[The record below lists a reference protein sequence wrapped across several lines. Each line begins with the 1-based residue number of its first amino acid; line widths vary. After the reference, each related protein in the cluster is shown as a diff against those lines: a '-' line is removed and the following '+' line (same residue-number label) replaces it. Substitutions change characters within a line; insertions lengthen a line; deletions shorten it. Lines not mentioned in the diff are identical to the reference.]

1 MNKLILGMAVVAM
14 TVISCN
20 DTAKKNESQQTGDEA
35 NNMALGGTYSDMN
48 KKDSTAVAMT
58 DKSVADI
65 AMENDDFSTLE
76 KAVQAAGLEE
86 TLQGE
91 GPFTIFAPTND
102 AFNQLP
108 EGTVDD
114 LLLPENKE
122 KLGNILKY
130 HVVSGEFKADDVVKA
145 IKNNNDKFGI
155 NTIQGETLSA
165 TLDGNDVILTD
176 SSGNKSKV
184 VMKDVE
190 ASNGVIH
197 AIDAV
202 LMPKK

>member
-1 MNKLILGMAVVAM
+1 MKKLILGIAVVAM

-20 DTAKKNESQQTGDEA
+20 DTAKNNESQIGDQA
-35 NNMALGGTYSDMN
+35 NDMALEGTYSDMN
-48 KKDSTAVAMT
+48 KKDSTAVGT
-58 DKSVADI
+58 KDKSVADI

-76 KAVQAAGLEE
+76 KGVQAAGLEE

-102 AFNQLP
+102 AFNKLP

-114 LLLPENKE
+114 LLLPENNE

-145 IKNNNDKFGI
+145 IKNNNDKFEI
-155 NTIQGETLSA
+155 NTVQGETLTA

-176 SSGNKSKV
+176 AAGNKSKV
-184 VMKDVE
+184 VMTDVE